1 MDKKTLRFFRYSIA
15 AVILVCAVVFLSLTT
30 FMTRQTKRTVT
41 EISNTYM
48 AEVNQQIQQKFRSVI
63 SLRLEQLEGIIK
75 RTPPEGTVYGQ
86 ELLEELQLSA
96 EIRNFIY
103 LSFLA
108 EDGTT
113 EVIYGSDIKVSDIDE
128 ALDSLKQ
135 ELFNLRFKHATG
147 QLENANQ
154 LNFIKKDIARVK
166 TVLRQRELNIS
177 VEPKSKSAKKA
188 K

>member
-1 MDKKTLRFFRYSIA
+1 MKANELFD
-15 AVILVCAVVFLSLTT
+15 
-30 FMTRQTKRTVT
+30 MTNK
-41 EISNTYM
+41 EL
-48 AEVNQQIQQKFRSVI
+48 EVK
-63 SLRLEQLEGIIK
+63 
-75 RTPPEGTVYGQ
+75 
-86 ELLEELQLSA
+86 
-96 EIRNFIY
+96 
-103 LSFLA
+103 
-108 EDGTT
+108 
-113 EVIYGSDIKVSDIDE
+113 
-128 ALDSLKQ
+128 LDSLKQ

>member
-1 MDKKTLRFFRYSIA
+1 MKAKELFD
-15 AVILVCAVVFLSLTT
+15 
-30 FMTRQTKRTVT
+30 MTNK
-41 EISNTYM
+41 EL
-48 AEVNQQIQQKFRSVI
+48 EVK
-63 SLRLEQLEGIIK
+63 
-75 RTPPEGTVYGQ
+75 
-86 ELLEELQLSA
+86 
-96 EIRNFIY
+96 
-103 LSFLA
+103 
-108 EDGTT
+108 
-113 EVIYGSDIKVSDIDE
+113 
-128 ALDSLKQ
+128 LDSLKE

>member
-1 MDKKTLRFFRYSIA
+1 
-15 AVILVCAVVFLSLTT
+15 
-30 FMTRQTKRTVT
+30 MTNK
-41 EISNTYM
+41 EL
-48 AEVNQQIQQKFRSVI
+48 EVK
-63 SLRLEQLEGIIK
+63 
-75 RTPPEGTVYGQ
+75 
-86 ELLEELQLSA
+86 
-96 EIRNFIY
+96 
-103 LSFLA
+103 
-108 EDGTT
+108 
-113 EVIYGSDIKVSDIDE
+113 
-128 ALDSLKQ
+128 LDSLKQ

>member
-1 MDKKTLRFFRYSIA
+1 MKAKELFD
-15 AVILVCAVVFLSLTT
+15 
-30 FMTRQTKRTVT
+30 MTNK
-41 EISNTYM
+41 EL
-48 AEVNQQIQQKFRSVI
+48 EVK
-63 SLRLEQLEGIIK
+63 
-75 RTPPEGTVYGQ
+75 
-86 ELLEELQLSA
+86 
-96 EIRNFIY
+96 
-103 LSFLA
+103 
-108 EDGTT
+108 
-113 EVIYGSDIKVSDIDE
+113 
-128 ALDSLKQ
+128 LDSLKQ

>member
-1 MDKKTLRFFRYSIA
+1 MKANELFD
-15 AVILVCAVVFLSLTT
+15 
-30 FMTRQTKRTVT
+30 MTNK
-41 EISNTYM
+41 EL
-48 AEVNQQIQQKFRSVI
+48 EV
-63 SLRLEQLEGIIK
+63 
-75 RTPPEGTVYGQ
+75 
-86 ELLEELQLSA
+86 
-96 EIRNFIY
+96 
-103 LSFLA
+103 
-108 EDGTT
+108 
-113 EVIYGSDIKVSDIDE
+113 KV
-128 ALDSLKQ
+128 DSLKQ

>member
-1 MDKKTLRFFRYSIA
+1 MKANELFD
-15 AVILVCAVVFLSLTT
+15 
-30 FMTRQTKRTVT
+30 MT
-41 EISNTYM
+41 N
-48 AEVNQQIQQKFRSVI
+48 
-63 SLRLEQLEGIIK
+63 
-75 RTPPEGTVYGQ
+75 
-86 ELLEELQLSA
+86 
-96 EIRNFIY
+96 
-103 LSFLA
+103 
-108 EDGTT
+108 
-113 EVIYGSDIKVSDIDE
+113 KVK
-128 ALDSLKQ
+128 LDSLKQ